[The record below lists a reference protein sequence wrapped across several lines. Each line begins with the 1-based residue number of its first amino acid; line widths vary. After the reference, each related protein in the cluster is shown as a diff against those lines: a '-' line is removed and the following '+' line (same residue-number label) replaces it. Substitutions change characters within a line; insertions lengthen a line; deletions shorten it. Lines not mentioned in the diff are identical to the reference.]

1 MHSGKYKTVIFK
13 LEMTLKF
20 AYNMIRSQLRMIFG
34 PNHRF
39 WKEYNEA
46 LDKIQL
52 SSHWLSLYDSLEGP
66 NAVQVCEAMK
76 KWADAHQAKKE
87 FSLSVQD
94 GLSDWDQVLAN
105 EKQLKR
111 DLHLLI
117 YGDDY
122 EEGVDGYVS
131 EYDPEDDE
139 DSEEE

>member
-1 MHSGKYKTVIFK
+1 
-13 LEMTLKF
+13 MTLKF

-34 PNHRF
+34 PKHKY

-46 LDKIQL
+46 LDKLHI
-52 SSHWLSLYDSLEGP
+52 SSHWLYLYDSLEGP
-66 NAVQVCEAMK
+66 NAVQVYEALK

-94 GLSDWDQVLAN
+94 GLSDWDQVRKN

-117 YGDDY
+117 YGDNYDA
-122 EEGVDGYVS
+122 GVDGYVS
-131 EYDPEDDE
+131 D
-139 DSEEE
+139 DSEEDPEEE